1 MILSSRMS
9 GNPPPQA
16 VEMLLA
22 MTEGEFN
29 QAIKGKVVK
38 HPTASRDISGI
49 WEVRFK
55 KNSLK
60 KHKEFYG

>member
-1 MILSSRMS
+1 MVLSKK
-9 GNPPPQA
+9 NK
-16 VEMLLA
+16 EMLLT
-22 MTEGEFN
+22 MTEEEFA
-29 QAIKGKVVK
+29 QAIEGKTIK
-38 HPTASRDISGI
+38 HLTASRDISGI